1 MARYCAFQLPTGAAA
16 YRGMAPGAGTGNPAG
31 FGLRLPSPT
40 FSNYG
45 STAVR
50 WFGKDGV
57 TPDGNQWCVTARL
70 GGMLPVLIM
79 VNRNVGG
86 AVFSD
91 RTRGPNPIP
100 AGVIA

>member
-1 MARYCAFQLPTGAAA
+1 MARYCSFQLPTGAAA
-16 YRGMAPGAGTGNPAG
+16 YRDMAPGAGDGNPAG
-31 FGLRLPSPT
+31 FGIRFPSPR

-57 TPDGNQWCVTARL
+57 NPDGNQWCVTGRIGPFAIL
-70 GGMLPVLIM
+70 LMT
-79 VNRNVGG
+79 NRNVGG

-100 AGVIA
+100 SGVVA